1 MEIEIE
7 IVFPGFNRK
16 KVQLTARVWA
26 HTFTNSNKVE
36 RRVVAPLPAWARFS
50 LLILERSSPRTS
62 RVARAVYVMAEK
74 FNESEF
80 ELAIRNLQRQ
90 RKKEEE
96 LPKFP
101 TGLLNNLN
109 NRNFFSEKTE

>member
-1 MEIEIE
+1 M
-7 IVFPGFNRK
+7 
-16 KVQLTARVWA
+16 QLTARVWA

-90 RKKEEE
+90 RKK
-96 LPKFP
+96 
-101 TGLLNNLN
+101 
-109 NRNFFSEKTE
+109 RRRITEISD